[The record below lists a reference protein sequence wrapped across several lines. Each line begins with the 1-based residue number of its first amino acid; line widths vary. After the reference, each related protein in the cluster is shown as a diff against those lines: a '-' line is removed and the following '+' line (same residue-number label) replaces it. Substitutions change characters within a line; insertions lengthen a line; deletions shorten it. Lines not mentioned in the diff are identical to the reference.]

1 MDDRAVKWG
10 RTGTYRGKCMCGG
23 MYASDTEVSEE
34 YQIEFKYLLE
44 RLSVVNT
51 AGRSFF
57 ALERKFDRI
66 KQEII

>member
-1 MDDRAVKWG
+1 MR
-10 RTGTYRGKCMCGG
+10 GG
-23 MYASDTEVSEE
+23 MYASDTEVSEK

-51 AGRSFF
+51 ARRSFF
-57 ALERKFDRI
+57 TLIRKFDRI

>member
-1 MDDRAVKWG
+1 ML
-10 RTGTYRGKCMCGG
+10 GG
-23 MYASDTEVSEE
+23 MYASHTEISEK

-57 ALERKFDRI
+57 ALERKIDRN
-66 KQEII
+66 KQ

>member
-1 MDDRAVKWG
+1 ML
-10 RTGTYRGKCMCGG
+10 GG
-23 MYASDTEVSEE
+23 VHASDTEISEK

-57 ALERKFDRI
+57 ALERKFDRN
-66 KQEII
+66 KQ

>member
-1 MDDRAVKWG
+1 
-10 RTGTYRGKCMCGG
+10 MCSG
-23 MYASDTEVSEE
+23 MHASDPEVSKE
-34 YQIEFKYLLE
+34 YQLEFKYLLE

>member
-1 MDDRAVKWG
+1 MRS
-10 RTGTYRGKCMCGG
+10 G
-23 MYASDTEVSEE
+23 MHASDTKISEE
-34 YQIEFKYLLE
+34 YQIEFKYLFE

>member
-1 MDDRAVKWG
+1 
-10 RTGTYRGKCMCGG
+10 MCSG
-23 MYASDTEVSEE
+23 MHASDPEVSEE
-34 YQIEFKYLLE
+34 YQLEFKYLLE

-66 KQEII
+66 KQETI